1 LERLVLNDLFDIPP
15 GVGPDHAYRG
25 KTDTS
30 VEAAEIILPKTG
42 TLRRRV
48 YDMILRHSDF
58 GATDYELQARLDLTG
73 NTERPRR
80 KELQDRGLI
89 QDSGQRRPTPSGRAS
104 IVWVA

>member
-1 LERLVLNDLFDIPP
+1 VLNDLFNSPP
-15 GVGPDHAYRG
+15 SVGPDHAYRG

-30 VEAAEIILPKTG
+30 VAAAEIILPKTG
-42 TLRRRV
+42 TLRRKV
-48 YDMILRHSDF
+48 YDMILIHADF

-80 KELQDRGLI
+80 KELQERGLI
-89 QDSGQRRPTPSGRAS
+89 HDSGRRRPTPSGRDS